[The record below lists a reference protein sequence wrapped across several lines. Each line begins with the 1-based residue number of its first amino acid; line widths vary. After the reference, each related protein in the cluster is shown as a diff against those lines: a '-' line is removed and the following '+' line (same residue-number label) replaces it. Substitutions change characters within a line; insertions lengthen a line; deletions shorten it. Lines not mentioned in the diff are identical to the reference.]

1 MIASSRISCC
11 AVELHL
17 DGSAQRALEGQSAAA
32 PYCCR
37 IIWNSTMTFVTL
49 KILEGIEKGKEFSRL
64 TLPITIGRESDSD
77 VQLND
82 DRISRAHVKL
92 QDHSG
97 RVILTDLG
105 STNGTRVNGHPVQ
118 MRVMQPGDVL
128 LVGRCSLL
136 FTQPVSDEPLTSLN
150 VAPKTVEVPPDFDDS
165 MDVAYGEP
173 SIGVEPGE
181 LNPNGRPPL
190 PENLTALQRVQ
201 LSDLLTHLQYRLG
214 MVIKGSVED
223 LHASARTIRCDWDT
237 WGMLTSLQFELSQD
251 IRAICNPDE

>member
-1 MIASSRISCC
+1 
-11 AVELHL
+11 
-17 DGSAQRALEGQSAAA
+17 
-32 PYCCR
+32 
-37 IIWNSTMTFVTL
+37 MTFVTL
-49 KILEGIEKGKEFSRL
+49 RILEGIEKGKEFKRL

-136 FTQPVSDEPLTSLN
+136 FSQSTSDEPLTSLN
-150 VAPKTVEVPPDFDDS
+150 LPPKTVEVPPDFDENL
-165 MDVAYGEP
+165 DVEYDEP
-173 SIGVEPGE
+173 SIGVEPGD
-181 LNPNGRPPL
+181 LNPNGRPPI
-190 PENLTALQRVQ
+190 PDDLTALQRVQ
-201 LSDLLTHLQYRLG
+201 LCDMLTHLQYRLG
-214 MVIKGSVED
+214 FVIKGSVED
-223 LHASARTIRCDWDT
+223 LHATTRTIRCDWEVWDT
-237 WGMLTSLQFELSQD
+237 LTSLQFELSQD
-251 IRAICNPDE
+251 IRTICNPDE

>member
-1 MIASSRISCC
+1 
-11 AVELHL
+11 
-17 DGSAQRALEGQSAAA
+17 
-32 PYCCR
+32 
-37 IIWNSTMTFVTL
+37 MTFVTL

-128 LVGRCSLL
+128 LAGVLAALHGRGATLD
-136 FTQPVSDEPLTSLN
+136 QA
-150 VAPKTVEVPPDFDDS
+150 VAF
-165 MDVAYGEP
+165 A
-173 SIGVEPGE
+173 
-181 LNPNGRPPL
+181 L
-190 PENLTALQRVQ
+190 PFAAANAALER
-201 LSDLLTHLQYRLG
+201 LPIHLTHQER
-214 MVIKGSVED
+214 
-223 LHASARTIRCDWDT
+223 RR
-237 WGMLTSLQFELSQD
+237 
-251 IRAICNPDE
+251 